1 MTATLGS
8 CLRTTLPGGA
18 PSSWIARAALADHFG
33 DDLEDESLA
42 TLKLLSSEVVNNCVQ
57 HAGAGAGVLIEMRAW
72 ALSGC
77 VHVEISTAAP
87 PFRRANVPPRRGT
100 DCGRGLHLVEQLSRS
115 WGIVD
120 HGRNTVWFKVDLAG
134 AEA

>member
-1 MTATLGS
+1 MTTKVASPLH
-8 CLRTTLPGGA
+8 TTLPGGA
-18 PSSWIARAALADHFG
+18 PAPGLARAALADHFG
-33 DDLEDESLA
+33 DGLQGDCLA

-57 HAGAGAGVLIEMRAW
+57 HAGAGTGALIEVRAW

-77 VHVEISTAAP
+77 VHVEISTAPRSSSRTHFA
-87 PFRRANVPPRRGT
+87 RRPG
-100 DCGRGLHLVEQLSRS
+100 DHGRGLHLVDELSRS

-120 HGRNTVWFKVDLAG
+120 NGRNTVWFKVDVAG